1 MELRQVRYFAAVARH
16 RHFTRAAED
25 LGLAQPALSQQ
36 VRNLE
41 RELGVE
47 LLDRS
52 GRRVRL
58 TDAGAAFLV
67 WAERIL
73 ADVAAAESEMA
84 EFAGLRRGRVVV
96 GATPVHAVGR
106 VDLPGLLAAFHARHP
121 GIEVALR
128 EATTDDLVGDLALGR
143 IDVAIG
149 ALIGGAIP
157 DGIAAHPLYAEDLV
171 VMAAPK
177 HPLAGRTSASVAD
190 LAADLLVLSTPGS
203 PTRRAVSEAAGAAGV
218 PLRIAFEA
226 SEPALVRSIAA
237 RGLALAVVPR
247 SLAEEPGEPVAILP
261 LDGLPGRT
269 VALLWAADRPR
280 PAASRAFLAFARD
293 RVDRPAPAAAAKTAI
308 PPDP

>member
-1 MELRQVRYFAAVARH
+1 MELRQVRYFAAVARR

-25 LGLAQPALSQQ
+25 LGIAQPALSQQ

-47 LLDRS
+47 LFDRS

-58 TDAGAAFLV
+58 TDAGAAFLA

-73 ADVAAAESEMA
+73 ADVAAAEAEMA

-106 VDLPGLLAAFHARHP
+106 VDLPALLAAFHARHP

-128 EATTDDLVGDLALGR
+128 EATTDDLVGDLMLGR
-143 IDVAIG
+143 IDVAVG

-157 DGIAAHPLYAEDLV
+157 DGIAAAPLYAEDLV
-171 VMAAPK
+171 VMTAPS
-177 HPLAGRTSASVAD
+177 HALAGRD
-190 LAADLLVLSTPGS
+190 AATIVEIAGDSLVLSTPGS
-203 PTRRAVSEAAGAAGV
+203 PIRRAVAAAAAAAGV
-218 PLRIAFEA
+218 SLRIAFEA

-247 SLAEEPGEPVAILP
+247 SLAEEPGEPVAVLR

-269 VALLWAADRPR
+269 VALLWADGRPR
-280 PAASRAFLAFARD
+280 PAASRAFLAFARAHFAID
-293 RVDRPAPAAAAKTAI
+293 STTAG
-308 PPDP
+308 